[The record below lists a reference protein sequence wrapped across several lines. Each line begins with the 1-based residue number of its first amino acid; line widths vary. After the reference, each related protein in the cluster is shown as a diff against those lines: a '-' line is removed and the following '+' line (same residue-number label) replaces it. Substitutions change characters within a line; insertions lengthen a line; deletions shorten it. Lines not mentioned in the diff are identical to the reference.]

1 MEETANLKPVRP
13 GRVLWVW
20 GAGEARA
27 AWLKEGRGGGS
38 EAEGEAMPDRL
49 GCHPRDTE
57 TGFNSVRPPGLN
69 EVVQGTALGTV
80 PGAQQPSADAWTS
93 AVLCSSS
100 V

>member
-1 MEETANLKPVRP
+1 MP
-13 GRVLWVW
+13 WVW

-49 GCHPRDTE
+49 DCHPRDTE